1 VLSGGELPALAL
13 MDALI
18 RQLPGAL
25 NDADSA
31 VEDSFANGL
40 LDCPHYTRPEVWQG
54 MAVPEVLKSGNHAA
68 IAQWRLQQSL
78 TITATHRPDLLAKR
92 GMSKQEQEL
101 LAAHPTGAPQNKA
114 AR

>member
-1 VLSGGELPALAL
+1 

-40 LDCPHYTRPEVWQG
+40 LDCPHYTRPDVWQG
-54 MAVPEVLKSGNHAA
+54 MAVPDVLKSGNHAA

-92 GMSKQEQEL
+92 GLSKQEKDI
-101 LAAHPTGAPQNKA
+101 LAAHPPGAPQKKA
-114 AR
+114 ARG

>member
-1 VLSGGELPALAL
+1 LAGGEIPALAL

-54 MAVPEVLKSGNHAA
+54 MAVPDVLTSGNHAA
-68 IAQWRLQQSL
+68 IAKWRLQQSL
-78 TITATHRPDLLAKR
+78 AITAAQRPDMLVKR
-92 GMSKQEQEL
+92 GLSRQEQNYLDSLSQDTNRE
-101 LAAHPTGAPQNKA
+101 
-114 AR
+114 

>member
-1 VLSGGELPALAL
+1 

-54 MAVPEVLKSGNHAA
+54 EAVPEVLKSGNHTA

-78 TITATHRPDLLAKR
+78 TITAAHRPDLLAKR
-92 GMSKQEQEL
+92 GLSKQEQDL
-101 LAAHPTGAPQNKA
+101 LAAHPGAARKKA
-114 AR
+114 AKGS

>member
-1 VLSGGELPALAL
+1 
-13 MDALI
+13 
-18 RQLPGAL
+18 L

-54 MAVPEVLKSGNHAA
+54 MAVPEVLKGGNHAA
-68 IAQWRLQQSL
+68 IARWRMQQSL
-78 TITATHRPDLLAKR
+78 TITAAHRPDLLAKR
-92 GMSKQEQEL
+92 GVSKQEQEF

-114 AR
+114 AEGQ